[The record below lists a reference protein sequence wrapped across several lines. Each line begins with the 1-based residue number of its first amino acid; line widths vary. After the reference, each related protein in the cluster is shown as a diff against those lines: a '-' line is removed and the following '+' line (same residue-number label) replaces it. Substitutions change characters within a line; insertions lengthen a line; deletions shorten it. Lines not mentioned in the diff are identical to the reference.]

1 MALSIAKDFIRLETP
16 LSPQSPEQWK
26 QAIQEV
32 KLLYLQ
38 RQYKQCAA
46 RSFEILEAV
55 RGPIHPVYKTCLYFY
70 SAISYEEMGRA
81 AHNYSR
87 RKLPLLHSAL
97 DSFVTCSAI
106 LPSTI
111 PVPDNNSESSSPAS
125 LVESWTASDF
135 SESPSPVGALVSS
148 ITDII
153 DKSMLCPDDDPFI
166 SDSEGWVELAL
177 DIPENLPPRMP
188 QDDQRLM
195 PSPLRLRN
203 SSVDLHKTGRQNQP
217 ARLCPPPPPLPIK
230 ILPADAMEKNPE
242 LSGPDRTPRAQGGG
256 NIHADEHKQTPMTPA
271 RAESIRR
278 YNSTLESLRVQFS
291 SSIADIHAL
300 VDEIRELQSARQA
313 SKNFRRSASFW
324 SFSPI
329 KEGPEGREKLGSS
342 GRVIVKETKEQ
353 RIARLRAEGWKTV
366 GMRSPVRGWKGAAYY
381 QAYCNSV
388 LDELYLEV

>member
-1 MALSIAKDFIRLETP
+1 MAFSIAKKFIRFETSP
-16 LSPQSPEQWK
+16 SPQSPEQWK
-26 QAIQEV
+26 QTIQDV
-32 KLLYLQ
+32 KLLYFQ

-55 RGPIHPVYKTCLYFY
+55 KEPIHPVYKTYLYFY

-87 RKLPLLHSAL
+87 RKLPLLNSAL
-97 DSFVTCSAI
+97 DSFLTCKEI

-111 PVPDNNSESSSPAS
+111 PVPEINSESSSPAS
-125 LVESWTASDF
+125 LVDSLTASDF

-153 DKSMLCPDDDPFI
+153 DKSIHCPDDDPFI
-166 SDSEGWVELAL
+166 SDSEGWVDLAL
-177 DIPENLPPRMP
+177 DIPENLPPRIP
-188 QDDQRLM
+188 QDDQQLM
-195 PSPLRLRN
+195 PSPLRLRK
-203 SSVDLHKTGRQNQP
+203 SSVDLRQAGRQNQP
-217 ARLCPPPPPLPIK
+217 ARLCRPPPLPIK
-230 ILPADAMEKNPE
+230 ILPADAMEKNHAP
-242 LSGPDRTPRAQGGG
+242 SGSNRTPRVQGRG
-256 NIHADEHKQTPMTPA
+256 NVQTITPS

-278 YNSTLESLRVQFS
+278 YNSSLQSLRVQIN

-300 VDEIRELQSARQA
+300 MDEVTELQSARRE
-313 SKNFRRSASFW
+313 SKSFRRSASFW
-324 SFSPI
+324 SFSPV
-329 KEGPEGREKLGSS
+329 KEGPGGQEKLGSS

-366 GMRSPVRGWKGAAYY
+366 GLRSPVRGWKGVSYY

>member
-1 MALSIAKDFIRLETP
+1 MAFSIVNKFIRFETSS
-16 LSPQSPEQWK
+16 SPQSPEQWK
-26 QAIQEV
+26 QTIQDV
-32 KLLYLQ
+32 KLLYFQ

-46 RSFEILEAV
+46 RSFEILETV
-55 RGPIHPVYKTCLYFY
+55 KEPIHPVYKTYLYFY

-87 RKLPLLHSAL
+87 RKLPLLNSAL

-111 PVPDNNSESSSPAS
+111 PVPEINSESSSPAS
-125 LVESWTASDF
+125 LVDSWTASDF

-153 DKSMLCPDDDPFI
+153 DKSMHCPDDDPFI
-166 SDSEGWVELAL
+166 SDSEGWIDLAL
-177 DIPENLPPRMP
+177 DIPENLPPRIP
-188 QDDQRLM
+188 EGDQRLM
-195 PSPLRLRN
+195 PSPLRLRK
-203 SSVDLHKTGRQNQP
+203 SSVDLRQAGRQNQP
-217 ARLCPPPPPLPIK
+217 AKLRRLPPLPIK
-230 ILPADAMEKNPE
+230 ILPADTMEKNHAP
-242 LSGPDRTPRAQGGG
+242 SGPNRTPHGQGRG
-256 NIHADEHKQTPMTPA
+256 NVHADEHKQAPVTPS
-271 RAESIRR
+271 RAEAARR
-278 YNSTLESLRVQFS
+278 YNSTLQSLRTQIN

-300 VDEIRELQSARQA
+300 MDEVTELQSARRA
-313 SKNFRRSASFW
+313 SKSFRRSASFW
-324 SFSPI
+324 SFSPV
-329 KEGPEGREKLGSS
+329 KDGRDGHEKLGSS

-366 GMRSPVRGWKGAAYY
+366 GLRSPVRGWKGAAYY

>member
-1 MALSIAKDFIRLETP
+1 MALSIAKEFIRFETP
-16 LSPQSPEQWK
+16 SSPQSPEQWK
-26 QAIQEV
+26 QTIQDV
-32 KLLYLQ
+32 KLLYFQ

-55 RGPIHPVYKTCLYFY
+55 KEPIHPVYKTSLYFY

-87 RKLPLLHSAL
+87 RKLPLLNSAL

-111 PVPDNNSESSSPAS
+111 PVPGINSESSSPAS

-166 SDSEGWVELAL
+166 SDSEGWVDLAL
-177 DIPENLPPRMP
+177 DIPKNLPPRIP

-195 PSPLRLRN
+195 PSPLRLRK
-203 SSVDLHKTGRQNQP
+203 SSVDLRQAGRQNQP
-217 ARLCPPPPPLPIK
+217 ARLFRPPPLPIK
-230 ILPADAMEKNPE
+230 ILPADVMEKNHEP
-242 LSGPDRTPRAQGGG
+242 SGPNRTPRAQGGG
-256 NIHADEHKQTPMTPA
+256 NVHADEHKRTPVTPS

-278 YNSTLESLRVQFS
+278 YNSTLESLRVQIN

-300 VDEIRELQSARQA
+300 MDEIRELQSARQT
-313 SKNFRRSASFW
+313 SKSFRRSASFW
-324 SFSPI
+324 SFSPV
-329 KEGPEGREKLGSS
+329 KEGPEGQEKLGSS

-366 GMRSPVRGWKGAAYY
+366 GLRSPVRGWKGAAYY

>member
-1 MALSIAKDFIRLETP
+1 
-16 LSPQSPEQWK
+16 
-26 QAIQEV
+26 
-32 KLLYLQ
+32 
-38 RQYKQCAA
+38 
-46 RSFEILEAV
+46 
-55 RGPIHPVYKTCLYFY
+55 
-70 SAISYEEMGRA
+70 MGRA

-217 ARLCPPPPPLPIK
+217 ARLCPPPLLFLSRFCLRMLWKRTPNFQDPTG
-230 ILPADAMEKNPE
+230 LPA
-242 LSGPDRTPRAQGGG
+242 
-256 NIHADEHKQTPMTPA
+256 
-271 RAESIRR
+271 RR
-278 YNSTLESLRVQFS
+278 VEETSTRMSTNK
-291 SSIADIHAL
+291 H
-300 VDEIRELQSARQA
+300 
-313 SKNFRRSASFW
+313 
-324 SFSPI
+324 P
-329 KEGPEGREKLGSS
+329 
-342 GRVIVKETKEQ
+342 
-353 RIARLRAEGWKTV
+353 
-366 GMRSPVRGWKGAAYY
+366 
-381 QAYCNSV
+381 
-388 LDELYLEV
+388 